1 MILTIVSDNN
11 VHSALEYLAVF
22 PHPFAVARKDLCDA
36 ENELKR
42 IWGTVYGEQTG
53 PIKDKECATDR
64 DPRVVAARAS
74 VSKATF
80 DLETHRARTKAGEMI
95 LEIWRTENANARAA
109 ERVR

>member
-1 MILTIVSDNN
+1 MTIVSDNN
-11 VHSALEYLAVF
+11 VSEALKYLAEF
-22 PHPFAVARKDLCDA
+22 PHPFAIAKKDLTDA

-42 IWGTVYGEQTG
+42 TWAVVYGEQAG

-64 DPRVVAARAS
+64 DQRVVTARRG
-74 VSKATF
+74 VSKATL

>member
-1 MILTIVSDNN
+1 LTIVSDNN
-11 VHSALEYLAVF
+11 VSEALKYLAEF

-36 ENELKR
+36 ENEFKR
-42 IWGTVYGEQTG
+42 IWAETYDKQTG

-80 DLETHRARTKAGEMI
+80 DLETHRARAKAGEMI
-95 LEIWRTENANARAA
+95 ISVWQSENANARAA